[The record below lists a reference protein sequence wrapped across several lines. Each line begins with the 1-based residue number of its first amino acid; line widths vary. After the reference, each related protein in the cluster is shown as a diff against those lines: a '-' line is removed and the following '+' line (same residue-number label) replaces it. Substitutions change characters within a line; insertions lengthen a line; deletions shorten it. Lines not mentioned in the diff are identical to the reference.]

1 MMKILCLT
9 FASLLFS
16 KILLGQT
23 NTIKNTRIENQA
35 AVLVQNVLKES
46 PVIDGHNDLSYR
58 ENKTVIGK
66 SSRNYWT
73 RTKGASY
80 KIEIGTSCRHS

>member
-1 MMKILCLT
+1 MMKILYLT

-16 KILLGQT
+16 KILLGQA

-58 ENKTVIGK
+58 EKKTVIGK
-66 SSRNYWT
+66 
-73 RTKGASY
+73 
-80 KIEIGTSCRHS
+80 C